1 DALNADG
8 GNWKYVESPQQVP
21 NDPDVIRVAFIYNP
35 DRVEPVG
42 ESRIFEDER
51 FTGTAR
57 EPLAQEFKPVD
68 EDVTETFVAVANH
81 FKSKGSIAGGD
92 ADQGDGQ
99 GNNANLRVSQA
110 EAVLD
115 HLAKQSDWQDK
126 ATFVMG
132 DLNSY
137 TANTPSILSATP
149 ATPSRR
155 KTTRLPRPTNSTACW
170 VLSTTFLPTPT
181 STSKTRRCG
190 ISTPMNP
197 SPLNTPAACT
207 TWSITTMIPRSAPP
221 TTTPSRLVSTWI
233 PPMTTVTAAMV
244 MTTAMMAQTATT
256 HPTRHLV
263 VAPRVAPQASP
274 PAASSAPQRPSP
286 QHWVAAQSSLA
297 PSISTCRVRPRA
309 SATRSAHSLT
319 DCSKNTWCNCPV
331 TTRRFHLLQ
340 ALACEGGNAGFY
352 Y

>member
-1 DALNADG
+1 
-8 GNWKYVESPQQVP
+8 QQVP

-137 TANTPSILSATP
+137 TREHAIDTFRDAGYSIPQEDHQAATSYQFDGMLGSLDHVLANANVDVQDAQVWNINADESIAFEYSRRLYNVVDYHDDSPSRSSGHDPVKGGCAPETTDDNGDGGYGAGDGRDGSDGDGPSNAAPGAGSAGSSAGGILGAIPAIAAALGLSAIFSGTVDQY
-149 ATPSRR
+149 
-155 KTTRLPRPTNSTACW
+155 LPREAKS
-170 VLSTTFLPTPT
+170 F
-181 STSKTRRCG
+181 RDQ
-190 ISTPMNP
+190 I
-197 SPLNTPAACT
+197 
-207 TWSITTMIPRSAPP
+207 
-221 TTTPSRLVSTWI
+221 
-233 PPMTTVTAAMV
+233 
-244 MTTAMMAQTATT
+244 
-256 HPTRHLV
+256 
-263 VAPRVAPQASP
+263 
-274 PAASSAPQRPSP
+274 
-286 QHWVAAQSSLA
+286 
-297 PSISTCRVRPRA
+297 RA
-309 SATRSAHSLT
+309 FFNGL
-319 DCSKNTWCNCPV
+319 
-331 TTRRFHLLQ
+331 F
-340 ALACEGGNAGFY
+340 
-352 Y
+352 